1 MRSNHAAFALVMVV
15 LLPASAAAYVGP
27 GAGVS
32 LIGATVGL
40 LVALAM
46 AVGFVIVW
54 PVRALLRHRRQPPS
68 SPAQTG
74 PESGTP

>member
-1 MRSNHAAFALVMVV
+1 MRWSHTAFALMVA

-27 GAGVS
+27 GAGIS

-40 LVALAM
+40 LVALGM

-54 PVRALLRHRRQPPS
+54 PVRALLRGRRQPPS
-68 SPAQTG
+68 SPAQGG
-74 PESGTP
+74 PDPGTP